1 MDWVDNT
8 IKTKITTGFLCY
20 LLFSA
25 PPILELL
32 KLEEL
37 LKENPALLKAFPL
50 HPALRLTCS
59 LREVRVWINHRASEK
74 RCCVQMYGVTV
85 E

>member
-1 MDWVDNT
+1 MDNT

-37 LKENPALLKAFPL
+37 LKENPALLKENPTFPL
-50 HPALRLTCS
+50 YPALRLTCS

-74 RCCVQMYGVTV
+74 RCCDQMYGVTV